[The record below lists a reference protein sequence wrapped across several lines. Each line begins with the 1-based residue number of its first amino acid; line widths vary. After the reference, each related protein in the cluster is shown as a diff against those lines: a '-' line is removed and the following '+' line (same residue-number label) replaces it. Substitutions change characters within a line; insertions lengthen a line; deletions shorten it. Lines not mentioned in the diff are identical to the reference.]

1 MPKITKKA
9 KSVDIIRH
17 EVVETYPEYTCPSCL
32 VTYIGSGPG
41 KSTVRFKCSCGQEL
55 IVRDVRYIN
64 EGHTSKDKLIRDKLE
79 QK

>member
-41 KSTVRFKCSCGQEL
+41 KSTVRFKCTCGQEL
-55 IVRDVRYIN
+55 IVKNNKYVS
-64 EGHTSKDKLIRDKLE
+64 EGHASKGDLIRNKM
-79 QK
+79 KGR